1 VTRSCR
7 RGAARLLP
15 LSTVVAV
22 GLVLTAVAPSAASA
36 ATPSVATVVRSTKV
50 ALQKQTGAH
59 LTSTATSRSSTQK
72 ETQKE
77 QITADLGTSEGQ
89 EASTT
94 GAANVA
100 IKVTP
105 AYGYISGNA
114 AGLTSTFGMS
124 AAQAKTVGAKWVSW
138 KAGTSQ
144 YTQLA
149 SDVNVSALLGVLPK
163 VTGTTM
169 STVVTR
175 GVRLYLLRWTVAAT
189 KTVPKLRYA
198 LTVSARSR
206 LPVQETSSDAAGTK
220 VATTFSRWGQKVTV
234 TVPPPASTLSSSALT
249 G

>member
-7 RGAARLLP
+7 RGAAHLLP

-59 LTSTATSRSSTQK
+59 LTSTATSRSSA
-72 ETQKE
+72 QKE

-124 AAQAKTVGAKWVSW
+124 AAQAKTVGSKWVSW

-149 SDVNVSALLGVLPK
+149 SDVHVSALLGVLPT
-163 VTGTTM
+163 VAGTTM

-198 LTVSARSR
+198 LTVSVRSR